1 MAWSSAQDDHL
12 LSDTC
17 AITREIVVPR
27 LMKNIGVLIMQQ
39 KSAQNKD
46 LNLELNLGQLME

>member
-17 AITREIVVPR
+17 AITREIAVPR